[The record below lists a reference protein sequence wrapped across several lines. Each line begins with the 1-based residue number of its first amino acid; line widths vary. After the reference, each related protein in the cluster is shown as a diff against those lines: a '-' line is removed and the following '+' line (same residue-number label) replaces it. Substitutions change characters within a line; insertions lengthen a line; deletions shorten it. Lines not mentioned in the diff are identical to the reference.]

1 MDAIDVESDFKKSRA
16 FLLTYS
22 TLLLLLWYFSVD
34 LRAFSFLGV
43 SIGIR
48 DNIQNV
54 HLVAALGNLYLLIRF
69 FQKSPRG
76 CFKLNEDMISVFES
90 VLKTIAPY
98 AYIRRLALAMYKSA
112 GQAKDDVKL
121 VKIYKQVTMGHQ
133 LSDDYSS
140 ILKFIQYRNPELAKR
155 TELSF
160 DISFSFIA
168 AEQEHTQIIRNEL
181 VVPNIFL
188 VRICQLYALTKGS
201 FTTSWFT
208 DYILPVLYAL
218 LAIILFV
225 NTWWQRNAIDHAVF
239 KDSFNQM
246 LISI

>member
-1 MDAIDVESDFKKSRA
+1 MDAMDVESDFKKSRA

-34 LRAFSFLGV
+34 LRTFSFLGM

-69 FQKSPRG
+69 LQKSPKG

-90 VLKTIAPY
+90 ALKKIAPY
-98 AYIRRLALAMYKSA
+98 IYISRLGDAMLKSI
-112 GQAKDDVKL
+112 GQVGSDIKPLKVH
-121 VKIYKQVTMGHQ
+121 KQVTMGHQ
-133 LSDDYSS
+133 LSDNHPS
-140 ILKFIQYRNPELAKR
+140 ILKFLQHRNPELAKL

-168 AEQEHTQIIRNEL
+168 DKKEESHVIRNEL
-181 VVPNIFL
+181 IVPNIFL
-188 VRICQLYALTKGS
+188 VRTCQAYALVKGS

-208 DYILPVLYAL
+208 DHILPIIYAS
-218 LAIILFV
+218 LAIVFFA
-225 NTWWQRNAIDHAVF
+225 NTWWQKNTVYHAAF
-239 KDSFNQM
+239 KNSFNQL